1 MMKEEHC
8 YCKYQPLRS
17 EDLLINKEANIW
29 QFLVHWAGCFI
40 SKCEEELVHDEK
52 SNSNYF
58 IYGISNIAFCM
69 WQKRRTVRDS

>member
-1 MMKEEHC
+1 MMK
-8 YCKYQPLRS
+8 
-17 EDLLINKEANIW
+17 
-29 QFLVHWAGCFI
+29 
-40 SKCEEELVHDEK
+40 K